1 MVSELGGRLW
11 NRNFIFLALGN
22 LMMAIG
28 FYFLIPTLPI
38 YVVDELHAQPS
49 DVGYILAI
57 YTVSALI
64 IRPFTGIA
72 LDTWG
77 RKWIFLF
84 SLLIFTFTLAVYPL
98 MSSFFLLLALR
109 FFHGF
114 SWGVTTTSSM
124 TIVVD
129 VIPPE
134 KRGRGI
140 GYFGISFTLS
150 MAIAPVLALVI
161 LEAMGYLSM
170 FLIAALFSLCGL
182 VLAMFVKYPAFNVKK
197 RKIRFNW
204 REFIEPRGIPVSIPL
219 ALFGAAYGGVFSFI
233 TLFDK
238 DLGLELAGTFFIILA
253 GGVTISRLFAGQ
265 VLDRYGPTYIMLT
278 GFVLSLIGFFILG
291 WFNSPTGFL
300 ISAILIGIGAGIL
313 IPTLQAMGNNI
324 VDFNRRGAINA
335 TLITAFDLGIG
346 AGSLGLGFLAE
357 LIGFSWM
364 YLTCTGILF
373 VALTYYF
380 AHTNRFY
387 LKRYE
392 KEGRGTRDKEIGT

>member
-1 MVSELGGRLW
+1 MGSEHQGQLW
-11 NRNFIFLALGN
+11 NRSFILLAFGN

-38 YVVDELHAQPS
+38 YVVEELHAKPS
-49 DVGYILAI
+49 EVGYILAI

-77 RKWIFLF
+77 RKWIFLI
-84 SLLIFTFTLAVYPL
+84 SLLVFTLTIAVYPL
-98 MSSFFLLLALR
+98 MSSFLFLLALR

-114 SWGVTTTSSM
+114 SWGVATTSSI
-124 TIVVD
+124 TVVVD
-129 VIPPE
+129 VIPPH

-140 GYFGISFTLS
+140 GYFGISFTVS

-161 LEAMGYLSM
+161 LEATGYLTM
-170 FLIAALFSLCGL
+170 FMTAALFSFCGL
-182 VLAMFVKYPAFNVKK
+182 VLATFVRYPVFIGK
-197 RKIRFNW
+197 REKVRYTW
-204 REFIEPRGIPVSIPL
+204 KQFIEPRGVPISIPL

-265 VLDRYGPTYIMLT
+265 ILDRYGPTYIMMA
-278 GFVLSLIGFFILG
+278 GFIISIIGFFILG
-291 WFNSPTGFL
+291 WFTSSAGFL

-313 IPTLQAMGNNI
+313 IPTLLALGNNI
-324 VDFNRRGAINA
+324 VGFNRRGAINA

-346 AGSLGLGFLAE
+346 TGSLGLGFLSE
-357 LIGFSWM
+357 LIGFPGM
-364 YLTCTGILF
+364 YLISTLILF

-380 AHTNRFY
+380 VHTNGFY

-392 KEGRGTRDKEIGT
+392 KEGQGMRDKGRKS

>member
-1 MVSELGGRLW
+1 MASKLGAHLW
-11 NRNFIFLALGN
+11 TRSFILLALGN

-38 YVVDELHAQPS
+38 YVVEELHAQPS

-77 RKWIFLF
+77 RKWIYLI
-84 SLLIFTFTLAVYPL
+84 SLLVFTLTLAVYPL
-98 MSSFFLLLALR
+98 MTSFFLLLALR

-114 SWGVTTTSSM
+114 SWGVTTTSGM
-124 TIVVD
+124 TVVVD
-129 VIPPE
+129 IIPPE

-150 MAIAPVLALVI
+150 MAIAPVLALII
-161 LEAMGYLSM
+161 LEAFGYHSM
-170 FLIAALFSLCGL
+170 FLIAALFSFCGL
-182 VLAMFVKYPAFNVKK
+182 ILAMFVKYPEFRVK
-197 RKIRFNW
+197 REKIKFNW
-204 REFIEPRGIPVSIPL
+204 RQFIEPRGIPISIPL
-219 ALFGAAYGGVFSFI
+219 SLFGAAYGGVFSFI

-238 DLGLELAGTFFIILA
+238 DLGLELAGTFFVILA
-253 GGVTISRLFAGQ
+253 IGVTLSRLFAGQ
-265 VLDRYGPTYIMLT
+265 ILDRYGPTYIMLS
-278 GFVLSLIGFFILG
+278 GFVVSIIGFFILG

-300 ISAILIGIGAGIL
+300 ISAILIGIGAGVL

-324 VDFNRRGAINA
+324 VDFKRRGAINA

-346 AGSLGLGFLAE
+346 VGSLGLGFLAE
-357 LIGFSWM
+357 VIGFSWM
-364 YLTCTGILF
+364 YITCTMILF
-373 VALTYYF
+373 VAMTYYF
-380 AHTNRFY
+380 AHTNGFY
-387 LKRYE
+387 LKRYV
-392 KEGRGTRDKEIGT
+392 KEG

>member
-1 MVSELGGRLW
+1 MGSEHQGHLW
-11 NRNFIFLALGN
+11 NRSFILLAFGN

-38 YVVDELHAQPS
+38 YVVEELHAKPS

-77 RKWIFLF
+77 RKWIFLI
-84 SLLIFTFTLAVYPL
+84 SLLVFTLTIAVYPL
-98 MSSFFLLLALR
+98 MSSFLFLLALR

-124 TIVVD
+124 TVVVD
-129 VIPPE
+129 VIPPD

-161 LEAMGYLSM
+161 LEATGYLTM
-170 FLIAALFSLCGL
+170 FMTAALFSFCGL
-182 VLAMFVKYPAFNVKK
+182 VLVTFVRYPVFKGK
-197 RKIRFNW
+197 REKVRYTW
-204 REFIEPRGIPVSIPL
+204 KQFIEPRGVPISIPL

-265 VLDRYGPTYIMLT
+265 ILDRYGPTYIMMT
-278 GFVLSLIGFFILG
+278 GFILSIIGFFILG
-291 WFNSPTGFL
+291 WFTSPAGFL

-313 IPTLQAMGNNI
+313 IPTLMAMGNNI
-324 VDFNRRGAINA
+324 VDFKRRGAINA

-346 AGSLGLGFLAE
+346 AGSLGLGFLSE
-357 LIGFSWM
+357 LIGFPGM
-364 YLTCTGILF
+364 YLISTLILF

-380 AHTNRFY
+380 AHTNGFY
-387 LKRYE
+387 LKRYN
-392 KEGRGTRDKEIGT
+392 KETGS